1 MATVLPPPSK
11 RQKLEASEKIQR
23 AEEIAR
29 IPDDIGS
36 VRIQFLD
43 QGSGQT
49 TGPVVAVQVK
59 DTSIKNLETLLNGL
73 QGKVSYS
80 RYVVCPTPSRQ
91 AKICY

>member
-11 RQKLEASEKIQR
+11 RQKLEATEKTQR
-23 AEEIAR
+23 AEDLAR
-29 IPDDIGS
+29 IPDDLGS

-59 DTSIKNLETLLNGL
+59 DTSIKNLETLLNNL
-73 QGKVSYS
+73 EAKVSISYD
-80 RYVVCPTPSRQ
+80 VVSPIPWGL
-91 AKICY
+91 AKIHY